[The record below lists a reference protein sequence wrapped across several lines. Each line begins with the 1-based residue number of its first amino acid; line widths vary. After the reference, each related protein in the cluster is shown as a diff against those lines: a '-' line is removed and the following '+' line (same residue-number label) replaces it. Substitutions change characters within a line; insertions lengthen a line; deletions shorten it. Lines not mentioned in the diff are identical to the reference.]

1 MGAKKRGLGRGLDAL
16 LGLPEDDAG
25 EAGRAS
31 AELRDLPLDCLERG
45 RYQPRTAFDPA
56 ALQELADSI
65 QAQGVVQPL
74 VVRPLAEQ
82 RWEIVAG
89 ERRWRAAQLA
99 GLETVPAIVRDIPDE
114 AAVAVALIE
123 NLQREDLNPL
133 EAATALQRLVHEF
146 GLTHQAVAEAVGR
159 SRAAVT
165 NLLRLLELNEPVKA
179 LIGEGRLEMGHAR
192 ALAALKGDIQ
202 TRAAGQVA
210 ERGLSVRQTEAL
222 VRRLQ
227 EEADQTREPPR
238 EDPDVRR
245 LQDDLTR
252 RLGAPVRI
260 QQGVRGRGKVV
271 IQYSSLD
278 ELDGILDR
286 IR

>member
-16 LGLPEDDAG
+16 LGLPEGDAG

-31 AELRDLPLDCLERG
+31 AELRDLPLDCLEQG

-114 AAVAVALIE
+114 AVVAVALIE

-146 GLTHQAVAEAVGR
+146 GLTHQAVAEAVGAPALR
-159 SRAAVT
+159 SPTFCAC
-165 NLLRLLELNEPVKA
+165 
-179 LIGEGRLEMGHAR
+179 
-192 ALAALKGDIQ
+192 
-202 TRAAGQVA
+202 
-210 ERGLSVRQTEAL
+210 
-222 VRRLQ
+222 
-227 EEADQTREPPR
+227 
-238 EDPDVRR
+238 
-245 LQDDLTR
+245 
-252 RLGAPVRI
+252 
-260 QQGVRGRGKVV
+260 
-271 IQYSSLD
+271 SSSMS
-278 ELDGILDR
+278 R
-286 IR
+286 SKP